1 MSIDPG
7 TQSVGR
13 SEMIN
18 CMRGVDSDG
27 RDGAWLGERCE
38 CIPANKAGN
47 HRQEQNDTARGKC
60 VRSPSVREGSHARR
74 ALAYARA
81 SDTPSRPAHAEIRMH
96 LAALE
101 FWRANQQGH
110 QL

>member
-1 MSIDPG
+1 MSIDSG
-7 TQSVGR
+7 AQSVGR
-13 SEMIN
+13 SETIN
-18 CMRGVDSDG
+18 RMRGVDGDG
-27 RDGAWLGERCE
+27 GDGAWLGERCE

-60 VRSPSVREGSHARR
+60 VKSSTVREDSHARR

-81 SDTPSRPAHAEIRMH
+81 CDTPSRPAHSEIRMH
-96 LAALE
+96 LATLE
-101 FWRANQQGH
+101 LRRANQQSH

>member
-7 TQSVGR
+7 AQSVGR
-13 SEMIN
+13 SETIN

-27 RDGAWLGERCE
+27 GYGTWLGERCE

-60 VRSPSVREGSHARR
+60 VRSPTVREGSHARR

-81 SDTPSRPAHAEIRMH
+81 SDTPSRPAHSKIQLH
-96 LAALE
+96 LTTLE
-101 FWRANQQGH
+101 FRRANQ
-110 QL
+110 